1 MWFENISRKSL
12 RTISPVAFNDLT
24 GACGWMPSLHR
35 EEVSLTT
42 NAGSLFSW
50 LKLGK
55 CYWGRNRCSTSGQS
69 LWVQESHPWRS
80 AGPEDRVIFQGT
92 ATHWTC
98 WELLTDALQV
108 TGCQSCLQLWDQ
120 FLDNN
125 DIILSH
131 WQNGICQQ
139 ERSSELMADGDHVKG
154 SPSGQTEM
162 SVHASASVAL
172 CDMWHDAACPHFK
185 QMQPLMYS
193 FLWKL
198 N

>member
-1 MWFENISRKSL
+1 MQAASSL
-12 RTISPVAFNDLT
+12 GSSWGNAT
-24 GACGWMPSLHR
+24 
-35 EEVSLTT
+35 EEGTDAAQVVRALE
-42 NAGSLFSW
+42 
-50 LKLGK
+50 
-55 CYWGRNRCSTSGQS
+55 CRNHIHGGQ
-69 LWVQESHPWRS
+69 LVQT
-80 AGPEDRVIFQGT
+80 DRVIFQGT

-125 DIILSH
+125 DWLILSH

-162 SVHASASVAL
+162 SMHASASVAL
-172 CDMWHDAACPHFK
+172 CDTWHDAACPHFK
-185 QMQPLMYS
+185 QIQTLMYS